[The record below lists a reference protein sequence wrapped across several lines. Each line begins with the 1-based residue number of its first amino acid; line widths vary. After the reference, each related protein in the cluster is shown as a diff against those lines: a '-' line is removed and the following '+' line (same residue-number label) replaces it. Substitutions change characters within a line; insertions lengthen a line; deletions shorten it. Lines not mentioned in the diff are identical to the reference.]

1 MKRTASNP
9 AVSPFNREV
18 KIAYYKVLKETKNLL
33 SGLEREEFRYSLI
46 REDRHSKSLS
56 QIINEFVNPLIYLRL
71 ESYPDGTLGIRYGF
85 EPSQDYAHVTA
96 AFTRFL
102 YKVTMREA
110 TSENIE
116 SSIKTQFYI
125 HNPDELYYYIEE
137 QMKHHQF
144 HLIKYKPTASKRKQL
159 RVVA

>member
-1 MKRTASNP
+1 MKQTTSNP

-18 KIAYYKVLKETKNLL
+18 KVAYYKVLKEAKSLL
-33 SGLEREEFRYSLI
+33 SALEREELRYSLI
-46 REDRHSKSLS
+46 REDPHSNSLS
-56 QIINEFVNPLIYLRL
+56 QIIHEFVNPLIYLRL

-85 EPSQDYAHVTA
+85 EPSQDYAHITA

-144 HLIKYKPTASKRKQL
+144 HLIKYKPAVSKRKQML
-159 RVVA
+159 KIA